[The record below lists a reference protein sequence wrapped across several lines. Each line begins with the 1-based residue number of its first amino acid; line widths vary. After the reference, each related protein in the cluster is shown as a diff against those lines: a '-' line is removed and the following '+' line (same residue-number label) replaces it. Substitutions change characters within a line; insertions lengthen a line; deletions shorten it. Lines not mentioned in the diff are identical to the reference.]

1 MIIIDLQNDFLP
13 GGALAVPQGDLIIP
27 VVNRLLD
34 FPFDLKLATKDWHPK
49 GHISFA
55 STHHMNPGEKIIW
68 ENSTQILWPEHCV
81 QGSFGASFPKDL
93 NVEKIDTVFYKGQD
107 SDKDS
112 YSTFFDNARL
122 KSTNLDAYLKEK
134 QVQELFIAGLATD
147 YCVKYSVLDALSL
160 GFKVHLI
167 LDACKAVNLKEEDE
181 KKAIDEMQKHGA
193 ILTSSISNVF
203 QKLGI

>member
-1 MIIIDLQNDFLP
+1 
-13 GGALAVPQGDLIIP
+13 
-27 VVNRLLD
+27 
-34 FPFDLKLATKDWHPK
+34 
-49 GHISFA
+49 
-55 STHHMNPGEKIIW
+55 
-68 ENSTQILWPEHCV
+68 V